1 MKTIINRHPPFIK
14 RIIMAVIFI
23 TIVVSCSKNTTNT
36 TSALKFCGSVDWTS
50 TLGFSGYFKGALE
63 KGTYGLTSVNLTDN
77 GTPKTVT
84 FTRDGSGHIM
94 NQSGMTFTY
103 DQDNLVKIV
112 WGTST
117 GFITFTFDT
126 SSHLTQSPLQNQ
138 DSNGSDELTLN
149 YTYDTNGDPV
159 NISGLGVLISGSET
173 STANYDIT
181 ADYLT
186 SKDNFLPLLPELAPF
201 TPEFAYSWF
210 LSTHLINKWLIKI
223 TTTAGGKTNTSNI
236 TQQYTYTYDTDGKVA
251 TMWHSSNNIY
261 SFTYSGCN

>member
-1 MKTIINRHPPFIK
+1 MKTLIRRYPHFSRRMILAGFF
-14 RIIMAVIFI
+14 AFLVF
-23 TIVVSCSKNTTNT
+23 SCSKNNTNP
-36 TSALKFCGSVDWTS
+36 TSAPKYCGSVDWTS

-63 KGTYGLTSVNLTDN
+63 KATYGLTSVSLTNN
-77 GTPKTVT
+77 GTPSTVT
-84 FTRDGSGHIM
+84 FTRDGSGHLM

-117 GFITFTFDT
+117 GSITFTFDV
-126 SSHLTQSPLQNQ
+126 SSHLTQTHLQNQ
-138 DSNGSDELTLN
+138 DSNGSNELTIN

-159 NISGLGVLISGSET
+159 KITGLGVLISSTGT
-173 STANYDIT
+173 TTANYDIT

-186 SKDNFLPLLPELAPF
+186 SKDNFLPLLPEIVPF
-201 TPEFAYSWF
+201 TTEFAYSWF

-223 TTTAGGKTNTSNI
+223 TTTAGGQTSTSNI

-251 TMWHSSNNIY
+251 TMWHSSNNTY
-261 SFTYSGCN
+261 TFTYSACN